1 MSNWKPELEVDGEW
15 SGNAQVFATK
25 EEAELMARDIFSRW
39 LVPTGYR
46 ASETEDAV
54 NSRIENGK
62 LVSFASAFAAAAD
75 ALRPDVQAA

>member
-46 ASETEDAV
+46 AAETEDPV
-54 NSRIENGK
+54 NSRIEGGK
-62 LVSFASAFAAAAD
+62 LVSFSAAIAAVAD
-75 ALRPDVQAA
+75 EFRPDAKAA